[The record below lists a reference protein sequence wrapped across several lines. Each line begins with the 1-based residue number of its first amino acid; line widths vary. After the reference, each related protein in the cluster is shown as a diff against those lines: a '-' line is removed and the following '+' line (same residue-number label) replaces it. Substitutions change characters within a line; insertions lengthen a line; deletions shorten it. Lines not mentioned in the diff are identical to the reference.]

1 MHQSIE
7 TTVPQPP
14 PPPPLGGNK
23 GDINV
28 ELRFCNTSGRMG
40 TVTICEISGDFL
52 WAVAPAMAAGLGQ
65 SKQALVSLLQLLKV

>member
-14 PPPPLGGNK
+14 PPPLGGNN

-52 WAVAPAMAAGLGQ
+52 WALTPAMTAGLGQ
-65 SKQALVSLLQLLKV
+65 SKQALVSLLQLLTV

>member
-7 TTVPQPP
+7 TTVPQ
-14 PPPPLGGNK
+14 PPLGGNK

-40 TVTICEISGDFL
+40 TVTICEISRDFL
-52 WAVAPAMAAGLGQ
+52 WAVTPAMTAGLGK
-65 SKQALVSLLQLLKV
+65 SKQALVSLLQLLTV